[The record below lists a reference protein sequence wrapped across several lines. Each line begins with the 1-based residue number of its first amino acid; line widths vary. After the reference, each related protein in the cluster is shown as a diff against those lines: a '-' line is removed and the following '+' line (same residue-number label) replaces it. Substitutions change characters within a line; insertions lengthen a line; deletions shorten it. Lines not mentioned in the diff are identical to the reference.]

1 MKKSF
6 LLAGGCL
13 VAAAMMS
20 GCAGVAVGQGGV
32 SAISA
37 GPNFFS
43 EVAANALIMP
53 VAKADFTVVK
63 RDVKATG
70 ELKSYFTCV
79 NIGDVSY
86 ETLKAAALKQAPG
99 ATDLVDVKIDY
110 KMSNVCG
117 INTVT
122 VTLTGTAVKF

>member
-1 MKKSF
+1 MKKQL
-6 LLAGGCL
+6 LLAGGAIATAL
-13 VAAAMMS
+13 VIT
-20 GCAGVAVGQGGV
+20 GCAGVGTTNGGV

-43 EVAANALIMP
+43 EVSGNAILNETP
-53 VAKADFTVVK
+53 GKFEVVK
-63 RDVKATG
+63 RDVTATG
-70 ELKSYFTCV
+70 TLKSYFTCV

-86 ETLKAAALKQAPG
+86 ATLKAEALKQAPG
-99 ATDLVDVKIDY
+99 ANDLVGVKMDY

-122 VTLTGTAVKF
+122 VNLTGTAVKF

>member
-32 SAISA
+32 APISA
-37 GPNFFS
+37 GPNFYS
-43 EVAANALIMP
+43 EVSANALIMP

-63 RDVKATG
+63 RDVKASAT
-70 ELKSYFTCV
+70 LKSYFTCV

-86 ETLKAAALKQAPG
+86 ETLKAEALKQAKG
-99 ATDLVDVKIDY
+99 ATDLVDVKMDY